1 MSSHRGRGKGG
12 GQQTGG
18 VGMPRE
24 DIQSIAEAI
33 SELLRPNFDNIE
45 KVIEDTCVKKV
56 DFQKVKSNLLK
67 QHYEID
73 GLKQYMKREHLRV
86 CNFKPECDLTDA
98 VVDLF
103 NHMAALKPHI
113 NQSAESTD
121 VFFSLK

>member
-73 GLKQYMKREHLRV
+73 GLKQNMKRENFRV
-86 CNFKPECDLTDA
+86 KNYVISNKKVTSLTR
-98 VVDLF
+98 L
-103 NHMAALKPHI
+103 LTYLI
-113 NQSAESTD
+113 T
-121 VFFSLK
+121 